1 MNVEET
7 VRAVAGGALCRAERG
22 SRGERG
28 EGKR

>member
-1 MNVEET
+1 MEET
-7 VRAVAGGALCRAERG
+7 VRAVAGGALCKAERG